1 MSDEPRGEDYPDH
14 ASYLLAWYT
23 WRANRRDERFNSEE
37 LAAYYDT
44 KEARV
49 RQLSAE
55 QPTA

>member
-1 MSDEPRGEDYPDH
+1 MSVEPRGEDFPDRD
-14 ASYLLAWYT
+14 SYLLAWYT
-23 WRANRRDERFNSEE
+23 WRAIQRDARFNSEE

-49 RQLSAE
+49 RQLFA

>member
-1 MSDEPRGEDYPDH
+1 VSVEPRGEDFPDRD
-14 ASYLLAWYT
+14 SYLLAWYT
-23 WRANRRDERFNSEE
+23 WRAIQRDARFNSEE

-49 RQLSAE
+49 RQLFA